1 MSARP
6 TLIIGNRNY
15 SSWSLRPWLF
25 MRHSGI
31 DFVTEMVPLQTER
44 FAERV
49 GALSPTQKVPLLL
62 DGAIKVWDS
71 LAICEYVREHF
82 KVADAWPREPEA
94 RAMARSVVAEM
105 HSGFAALRTAMPMN
119 IRRAPQPLAV
129 VDEDVA
135 RDIERVIGLWQ
146 DCRARFGSSGEFLF
160 GRFGI
165 ADAFFAPVTAR
176 FYSYAVPLDGA
187 AKAYAEAIRS
197 LPAMREWRE
206 AATAEVERIEKYESS
221 AIHA

>member
-25 MRHSGI
+25 MQHSGI

-44 FAERV
+44 FVERV

-71 LAICEYVREHF
+71 LAICEYVREHY

-94 RAMARSVVAEM
+94 RATARSVVAEM

-119 IRRAPQPLAV
+119 VRRTPQALPAIGA
-129 VDEDVA
+129 DVA
-135 RDIERVIGLWQ
+135 QDIARIIALWQ
-146 DCRARFGSSGEFLF
+146 DCRARFGSGGDALF

-165 ADAFFAPVTAR
+165 ADAFFAPVAMR
-176 FYSYAVPLDGA
+176 FHSYAVALEGSA
-187 AKAYAEAIRS
+187 QAYADYLRH
-197 LPAMREWRE
+197 LPAMREWCE
-206 AATAEVERIEKYESS
+206 AATAEAERIDKYETL